1 MRFGTCY
8 FTQKRFQS
16 PVDAFFMQ
24 DFFHIVT
31 ADFDAKIREIS
42 VLVPPCFSV
51 LAHQFFR
58 ADYEH

>member
-42 VLVPPCFSV
+42 VLVPPCFGV
-51 LAHQFFR
+51 LVLQCFS
-58 ADYEH
+58 ADCEY